1 MKKLPWIVIH
11 IIVNAYE
18 EKKHLHSLSQ
28 GRETKLRERKI
39 ANLSQWLSKVGEW
52 IDFLIARTIVA

>member
-1 MKKLPWIVIH
+1 MLTMKKT
-11 IIVNAYE
+11 
-18 EKKHLHSLSQ
+18 HLNSLSK

-39 ANLSQWLSKVGEW
+39 ANLSQWLSRVGEW